1 MPISIHRG
9 WDVQL
14 DASNEESDDREGCTV
29 QLNARRMSRV
39 CRSDESDAL
48 IVRHA
53 CLRSVLHGGRC
64 IACCFCPLR

>member
-29 QLNARRMSRV
+29 QLNARPYVASLFVDLTSLMR
-39 CRSDESDAL
+39 
-48 IVRHA
+48 
-53 CLRSVLHGGRC
+53 
-64 IACCFCPLR
+64 